1 MKKYN
6 LAASAIMVIACT
18 LWITSCQDE
27 SIDEFGS
34 ISAAKETTLVSA
46 GALDKSALIGTVKSN
61 KELTKD
67 WWKYVMSIDCEHNPV
82 YNDPASPTASGQ
94 NGPVKFLAAPKDGF
108 SSSNVIAGRTQLL
121 VVPVVNALG
130 YLSCD
135 EPVFYPT
142 AAQTLEQYLKTR
154 TTKFIDGTGGIKVA
168 LDGKQILISR
178 SNRIT
183 SDLFYFASNPD
194 LVDCVEPCVT
204 GRQQAAVSDGYW
216 LFLKGLAKGNHILHI
231 RFDVSPTDP
240 TDITYYIAVP

>member
-27 SIDEFGS
+27 SDEFGS
-34 ISAAKETTLVSA
+34 ISPAKGSTLESA
-46 GALDKSALIGTVKSN
+46 SGLEKSSLISTVNST
-61 KELTKD
+61 KELTKE
-67 WWKYVMSIDCEHNPV
+67 WWKYVMSIDCDHNPV

-94 NGPVKFLAAPKDGF
+94 NGPVKFLAAPKNGF
-108 SSSNVIAGRTQLL
+108 SSSNVIAGRTQML

-154 TTKFIDGTGGIKVA
+154 AGKFIDATGHIKVI
-168 LDGKQILISR
+168 LDGKQILLTK
-178 SNRIT
+178 SNRI
-183 SDLFYFASNPD
+183 
-194 LVDCVEPCVT
+194 
-204 GRQQAAVSDGYW
+204 
-216 LFLKGLAKGNHILHI
+216 
-231 RFDVSPTDP
+231 
-240 TDITYYIAVP
+240 

>member
-18 LWITSCQDE
+18 LWITSCQDD
-27 SIDEFGS
+27 SNEFGS
-34 ISAAKETTLVSA
+34 ISPASQTTLQ
-46 GALDKSALIGTVKSN
+46 GASGFEKGALIGTVKSN

-67 WWKYVMSIDCEHNPV
+67 WWKYVMSIDCEHNPL
-82 YNDPASPTASGQ
+82 YNDPASPTATGQ

-108 SSSNVIAGRTQLL
+108 STSNVIAGRTQTL
-121 VVPVVNALG
+121 VVPLVNALG

-142 AAQTLEQYLKTR
+142 AAQTLEQYLRTR
-154 TTKFIDGTGGIKVA
+154 TGKFIDGIGGIKA
-168 LDGKQILISR
+168 ILDGKQIFISK

-183 SDLFYFASNPD
+183 SDLFYFQSNQD

-204 GRQQAAVSDGYW
+204 GGPQAAVSDGYW
-216 LFLKGLAKGNHILHI
+216 LFLKGLAKGNHTLHI

-240 TDITYYIAVP
+240 TDITYHIAVP